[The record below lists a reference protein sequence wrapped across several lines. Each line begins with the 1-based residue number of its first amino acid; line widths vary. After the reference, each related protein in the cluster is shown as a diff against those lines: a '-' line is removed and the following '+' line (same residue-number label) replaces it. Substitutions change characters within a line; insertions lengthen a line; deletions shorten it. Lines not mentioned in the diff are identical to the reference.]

1 MSDEQI
7 HWNHTLTLR
16 GGAVLFQ
23 PPWVWNTLILGQ
35 IFDSSLGLAQVKV
48 CRYINIYDSNISMP
62 CFSWMVFVQKIYNF
76 VFSLYIFLSE
86 GLAKIFNFFPHFTE
100 ADKPPKRLGYLF
112 LSKIVQMDIVSCKTR
127 YVHQFLVL
135 LYIFVISWTIKLHGK
150 QFISICMISHVMGI

>member
-1 MSDEQI
+1 MFFMNGFCLE
-7 HWNHTLTLR
+7 
-16 GGAVLFQ
+16 
-23 PPWVWNTLILGQ
+23 
-35 IFDSSLGLAQVKV
+35 
-48 CRYINIYDSNISMP
+48 NIQL
-62 CFSWMVFVQKIYNF
+62 CV
-76 VFSLYIFLSE
+76 SLYIFLSE

>member
-112 LSKIVQMDIVSCKTR
+112 FCPKLYKWILWAVKQDMYTNSLYYCT
-127 YVHQFLVL
+127 YL
-135 LYIFVISWTIKLHGK
+135 LFHGL
-150 QFISICMISHVMGI
+150 